1 LSSQSLWP
9 GHSIRGNGEPR
20 GPFDLVSRKNR
31 PPNARPALCESKCR
45 RPPTPEKS
53 APLRE
58 RSSSSASRKI
68 GPRTID
74 RVPSTGLV
82 DLRRTVQNAA
92 RGQLE
97 FPDLQ
102 PGQRPPYAGRLRRPS
117 GRMAASHLGHH
128 AHAAPHGRAVHDH
141 AGRPPPQSRRG
152 GAEHLSLRPDRA
164 TPRLAGDEVSRKGA
178 GSAPRGLQSRGLRA
192 HEREDGH
199 LSRQPGRFGAGRFGA
214 AGRRGC
220 RPHRVEWRTL
230 TRRVSPHGSVQGC
243 RFLCVSATGPIRAC
257 RRRSQRPGGYRKQD
271 SPTQLGDRFGTPV
284 LPTLLE
290 CPQPIIGRHGGL
302 PPCGRGSTRARRSP
316 RPSRRREAA

>member
-1 LSSQSLWP
+1 M
-9 GHSIRGNGEPR
+9 R
-20 GPFDLVSRKNR
+20 GPR
-31 PPNARPALCESKCR
+31 
-45 RPPTPEKS
+45 
-53 APLRE
+53 
-58 RSSSSASRKI
+58 SASRSAADRRRPKS
-68 GPRTID
+68 PHL

-199 LSRQPGRFGAGRFGA
+199 LSRQPGPGRFGA

-257 RRRSQRPGGYRKQD
+257 RRWSQRPGGYRKQD